1 VRLTVVLGEWLD
13 APIGADLAVAIEAD
27 RLGYEQVWIGEAAKL
42 DAPAMASTIV
52 ASTAHIEPVLG
63 PLAVTVRSPVQI
75 ALAASTV
82 AATGRRTH
90 VALGTS
96 SDVVAKWHGRDRKG
110 AAALLDQCVRDVRN
124 LIDGDRVNGFRLR
137 EPLPGTTLTVAAFG
151 PRAAAAATGADRM
164 VLNMVTAPTASRL
177 AALHPETAVW
187 LAAAVDPTEEE
198 RRWLSRGY
206 VGYLPAP
213 GYGEMFAEAGF
224 GDLVDF
230 ARSRPHP
237 KELAARIPDDL
248 LDAVALIGSETKVR
262 RRIDEYAE
270 AGITEIGLV
279 VPSLDQPSGRRT
291 LEALAPGLNR
301 P

>member
-1 VRLTVVLGEWLD
+1 MRLTVVLGEWLD

-42 DAPAMASTIV
+42 DAPAMAATIV
-52 ASTAHIEPVLG
+52 ARTTHIEPVLG

-82 AATGRRTH
+82 AAAGRRTH
-90 VALGTS
+90 LALGTS
-96 SDVVAKWHGRDRKG
+96 SNVVARWHGRSRAG
-110 AAALLDQCVRDVRN
+110 AAAMLEQSTRDVRT
-124 LIDGDRVNGFRLR
+124 LIAGGRVNGFRLR
-137 EPLPGTTLTVAAFG
+137 EPLPDTTVTVAAFG
-151 PRAAAAATGADRM
+151 PRAAAAAANADRM
-164 VLNMVTAPTASRL
+164 VLNMVTAATATRL
-177 AALHPETAVW
+177 AALHPDTAVW
-187 LAAAVDPTEEE
+187 LAAAIDPTDEE
-198 RRWLSRGY
+198 RRWLSNGY

-224 GDLVDF
+224 GDLVEF

-248 LDAVALIGSETKVR
+248 VDAVALIGDETTVR
-262 RRIDEYAE
+262 RRIDEYAA

-279 VPSLDQPSGRRT
+279 VPSLEQPMGRRT
-291 LEALAPGLNR
+291 LEALAPV
-301 P
+301 